1 MPATILT
8 LFPTEYESRLA
19 REFNLHFKDLAP
31 EENGPALHIHAA
43 DNPGCEFPLPL
54 SVIRVILGA
63 LKEMGEGN
71 GLLLTSIRKEL
82 TTQQAADFLSVSRPF
97 LIAELLEKGKVRYR
111 KVGNRRKISY
121 SDLLRYQQE
130 EELESAKREEVMR
143 ELMAETEKLGLY

>member
-1 MPATILT
+1 M
-8 LFPTEYESRLA
+8 
-19 REFNLHFKDLAP
+19 
-31 EENGPALHIHAA
+31 
-43 DNPGCEFPLPL
+43 
-54 SVIRVILGA
+54 
-63 LKEMGEGN
+63 
-71 GLLLTSIRKEL
+71 LLTSIQKEL

-130 EELESAKREEVMR
+130 EELKCAKREEVMR